1 MVSRHVGE
9 KGPYSM
15 LPPDSLHPIHG
26 SFPCGKLDA
35 QPPLQLLAT
44 FSRLAILPITEPGA
58 YAGVRAVDV
67 GTVDAVR
74 RGAAVL
80 APRSDT

>member
-67 GTVDAVR
+67 GAVDAVR